1 MNRMTTN
8 WRINRVERV
17 KHLSYLL
24 EAVAFSALVA
34 LYIWRWQ
41 AEAPRSWWVIAVWL
55 GLSVLLRRDTPKT
68 LGWRADNLWSSAR
81 KAFPYFTVASLA
93 VCGVGLFLGMLH
105 RLPVHLLDFR
115 RFTGYLA
122 FCLLQ
127 QVGLNSLV
135 TNRLLSYFRQPWPAA
150 ILAGLLFAALHWP
163 NPVLVPLT
171 LIGGVGMAWLFARD
185 RNILPLALGQAVL
198 GALVWWA
205 FPLAWHH
212 SMRVG
217 PGYHTYHF

>member
-1 MNRMTTN
+1 M
-8 WRINRVERV
+8 ERTAR
-17 KHLSYLL
+17 LTYLL
-24 EAVAFSALVA
+24 EGLGFTAFVG
-34 LYIWRWQ
+34 LYIWRLQ
-41 AEAPRSWWVIAVWL
+41 AADPRSWWVIAAWL
-55 GLSVLLRRDTPKT
+55 GLSVLLRKDTPKT

-81 KAFPYFTVASLA
+81 QAFPFFAVASVSICA
-93 VCGVGLFLGMLH
+93 AGVFLGMLH

-115 RFTGYLA
+115 KFANYLA

-127 QVGLNSLV
+127 QVALNSFV
-135 TNRLLSYFRQPWPAA
+135 TNRLMAYFQRAWPSAA
-150 ILAGLLFAALHWP
+150 LAGLLFAALHWP

-171 LIGGVGMAWLFARD
+171 LIGGVAMAWLFAKD
-185 RNILPLALGQAVL
+185 RNILPLALGQAIL

-217 PGYHTYHF
+217 PGFHAYHLYKP

>member
-1 MNRMTTN
+1 MPEQRTGRK
-8 WRINRVERV
+8 WYLVEA
-17 KHLSYLL
+17 LGL
-24 EAVAFSALVA
+24 SALVA
-34 LYIWRWQ
+34 MYIWKWQ
-41 AEAPRSWWVIAVWL
+41 AVSPRSWWILAAWMVLSAV
-55 GLSVLLRRDTPKT
+55 LRRDTPKT
-68 LGWRADNLWSSAR
+68 LGW
-81 KAFPYFTVASLA
+81 
-93 VCGVGLFLGMLH
+93 
-105 RLPVHLLDFR
+105 R

-127 QVGLNSLV
+127 QVALNSFL
-135 TNRLLSYFRQPWPAA
+135 TNRLLSYFGAAWPAA
-150 ILAGLLFAALHWP
+150 VLAGVLFAALHWP

-171 LIGGVGMAWLFARD
+171 LVGGVAMTWLFARE

-217 PGYHTYHF
+217 PGFWAFHP